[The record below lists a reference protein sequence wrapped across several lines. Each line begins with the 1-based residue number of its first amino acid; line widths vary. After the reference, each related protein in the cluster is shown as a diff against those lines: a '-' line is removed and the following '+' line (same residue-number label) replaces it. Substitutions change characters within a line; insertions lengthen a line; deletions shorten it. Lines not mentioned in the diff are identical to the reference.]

1 MGLEAFKSCT
11 PFGIMRLLKNFQ
23 IDCSGKLALV
33 IGRSQI
39 LGKPMSA
46 LLLNAD
52 ATVITAHS
60 KTKNL
65 EKLICDAEI
74 VVAAVGIPKFI
85 NCKMLKKGSV
95 LVDAGYHP
103 SEKCGDVDMEG
114 IKDIV
119 SAYTPVPGGVGP
131 MTINTLILN
140 TVNAMEKT
148 VVSNKPIPCLVGFG
162 GITPAGRASHNL
174 SYSRMTYDFQSDE
187 EKTNY
192 LKSVLSLCGLID
204 ETLDSSEINQFVK
217 SKEEDVLNNTL
228 MRQLDYKFFRE
239 TFWTYDYDMPANACA
254 QLPFQLD
261 PVKHYASRQHPK
273 ALGMSIL
280 GIADAISDTGLDLK
294 KNIDTYGRDKVGCFA
309 GCAVMNMD
317 RYSGDGLFASHPLGQ
332 RATSK
337 HISFTLPEMTADFI
351 NAYVTGSLGITGHFI
366 GACATSLYNLNAGV
380 ELIKSGKVSWLL
392 LVLQR
397 LS

>member
-1 MGLEAFKSCT
+1 MANPIILDGKSLAKKSNLEIAKRTNILTDRFKRPPALAAIIVGEDPASKTYVSMKEKACKSLGVKTITHHVPEQSTTEELLELIEVLNQDSSVDGILLQHPAPKHIDEQKCFNAIALHKDVDGVSTNGYGNMAMGLEAFKSCT
-11 PFGIMRLLKNFQ
+11 PFGIMRLFENFQ

-140 TVNAMEKT
+140 TVNAMEK
-148 VVSNKPIPCLVGFG
+148 NC
-162 GITPAGRASHNL
+162 
-174 SYSRMTYDFQSDE
+174 
-187 EKTNY
+187 
-192 LKSVLSLCGLID
+192 
-204 ETLDSSEINQFVK
+204 SEQ
-217 SKEEDVLNNTL
+217 
-228 MRQLDYKFFRE
+228 
-239 TFWTYDYDMPANACA
+239 
-254 QLPFQLD
+254 
-261 PVKHYASRQHPK
+261 
-273 ALGMSIL
+273 
-280 GIADAISDTGLDLK
+280 
-294 KNIDTYGRDKVGCFA
+294 
-309 GCAVMNMD
+309 
-317 RYSGDGLFASHPLGQ
+317 
-332 RATSK
+332 
-337 HISFTLPEMTADFI
+337 
-351 NAYVTGSLGITGHFI
+351 
-366 GACATSLYNLNAGV
+366 
-380 ELIKSGKVSWLL
+380 
-392 LVLQR
+392 
-397 LS
+397 